1 MIDFFI
7 AGGGM
12 LFLCFAVYGT
22 LNKEGNTLINRVFSL
37 ALLARFFQLF
47 VFYLTR
53 NHDTETLYWFYPFNT
68 VMQVLSPVCIYIYV
82 YCFVFDKDRLK
93 PVGYLHFLIP
103 AMFVADIFL
112 WFSAPKEATLASLQ
126 RMADNGQ
133 FFNSQEFSILDTS
146 VHHLFRR
153 AMSIGYLIAIWAV
166 LIRGFKEAVW
176 TIQKKWVYF
185 ISISMTINQMLL
197 LAQLLVVFQNGS
209 IVESG
214 QNQYMFIIPFQ
225 IILMMILFGVL
236 FYEPRLLYGQLLIS
250 ERWTKPVHIEELQ
263 EPAPAEEITRRSP
276 MDDEKVQHYLETM
289 RELMEK
295 KQPFLNTDYQI
306 SSLSGDLGIPVHHC
320 SYVLNYHMGKGF
332 RDWVNGYRVRHFL
345 QQLPRKSGTKTIEA
359 IAMESGFKNVTTFYN
374 AFKKEKG
381 QLPGDYIKE
390 RL

>member
-12 LFLCFAVYGT
+12 LFLCFAIYGS

-53 NHDTETLYWFYPFNT
+53 NHDIETLYWLYPFNT
-68 VMQVLSPVCIYIYV
+68 VMQVLSPACIYIYV
-82 YCFVFDKDRLK
+82 YCFIYDKDQLK
-93 PVGYLHFLIP
+93 PIGYLHFLIP
-103 AMFVADIFL
+103 TLFIADVFL
-112 WFSAPKEATLASLQ
+112 WFSEPRDVVFASLQ

-146 VHHLFRR
+146 FHHLFRR
-153 AMSIGYLIAIWAV
+153 AMSIGYLVAIWAV
-166 LIRGFKEAVW
+166 LIPGFKDAVW

-185 ISISMTINQMLL
+185 IVISMTVNQLL
-197 LAQLLVVFQNGS
+197 LVAQLLVLYKNGS
-209 IVESG
+209 IVETG

-225 IILMMILFGVL
+225 IILMMILFAVL

-250 ERWTKPVHIEELQ
+250 DRWTKPVHIEELQ
-263 EPAPAEEITRRSP
+263 EPVPVEETVRRSP
-276 MDDEKVQHYLETM
+276 IDDEKLQHYIEAM

-295 KQPFLNTDYQI
+295 KQPFLNTEYQI

-332 RDWVNGYRVRHFL
+332 RDWVNGYRVKHFL
-345 QQLPRKSGTKTIEA
+345 KQLPLKSGTKTIEA

-381 QLPGDYIKE
+381 QLPGEYIKG